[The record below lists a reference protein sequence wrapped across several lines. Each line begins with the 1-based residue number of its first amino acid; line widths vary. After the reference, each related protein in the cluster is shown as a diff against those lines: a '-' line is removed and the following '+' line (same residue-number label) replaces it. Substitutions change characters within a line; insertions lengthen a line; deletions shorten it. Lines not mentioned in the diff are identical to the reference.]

1 MKKRQQN
8 HPKMEKGVSKKKN
21 FFPEIESVHKNHC
34 KMVAVTGDRN
44 VIGWFIYENK
54 IGDRKATNRVV
65 NERV

>member
-44 VIGWFIYENK
+44 VIG
-54 IGDRKATNRVV
+54 
-65 NERV
+65 